1 MIIERIK
8 LYWAHIYGDMPAF
21 DGQPSR
27 NKAGVMA
34 FHDETQPAALE
45 HLSFVREY
53 GPHAGKLTFKA
64 TSLHR
69 CRVEVVGGVTRW
81 RDLLG
86 QMEILDVANVDRNR
100 IFTTGPVDLEIEPG
114 IKEAVNPKYSTPFIH
129 LKRIIVDVDQLDIA
143 ELLK

>member
-1 MIIERIK
+1 MIIEGIK

-27 NKAGVMA
+27 NKAAVMA

-45 HLSFVREY
+45 HLSFMREY

-69 CRVEVVGGVTRW
+69 CRVEVVGGMYKTLSDMLDV
-81 RDLLG
+81 
-86 QMEILDVANVDRNR
+86 LDVANVDRNR
-100 IFTTGPVDLEIEPG
+100 IFTSGPVSIDVEPG
-114 IKEAVNPKYSTPFIH
+114 VREEGVRASGFIH
-129 LKRIIVDVDQLDIA
+129 LNRIIVDVDKLDIWKV
-143 ELLK
+143 LK